1 MAPRR
6 REHDAHAVELVEVA
20 ELDDDFDAGPAGATG
35 RTTGSG
41 GAHPGGTAA
50 GRAGAGS
57 SSVGAGRPPGGA
69 DIPGAHGRTRGRPV
83 RVVLAVVLL
92 GCGVGASLAVGAV
105 LERARADRVA
115 AQAGGLWPVASEPA
129 SLWRAST
136 GEGLPAAVDG
146 QVVLT
151 GAEGAVTAR
160 DVTTGDELW
169 TVHLPPGPT
178 TCGPDLLDPAVQGSP
193 LVCVTDRGAPV
204 GAGRSDDGFPFLV
217 SVLDRTGQVVGS
229 RALTAGVEAA
239 APLAGGRVA
248 TAARG
253 ADGVVVTWEG
263 ALDGAVE
270 RVRTVGV
277 APAPVDAVGSTGAE
291 GTSTADAPVADVGLV
306 VARGLLHVRSGDVS
320 ETFDAAGDPSAEFSS
335 AQARG
340 WLRERGLPGGSSARV
355 VDDRRTGQ
363 EDRVDVVG
371 PDGRQ
376 RFSVAGEPFVPQ
388 VTDGGPPQVLVVR
401 MPGFTGYD
409 ATTGHRLWHREEW
422 PEVLWLQTDDVVV
435 MESGSRLLA
444 LETRTGREVWQRWL
458 PTEIVR
464 VFTDGDSVLLAT
476 VGDVPGGTD
485 GASTSV
491 VSVSLFDGRTEWRRT
506 LDGEYH
512 EVVSAQGM
520 LFALTRTEVVRLG
533 RGTRRYRVGD
543 LSHR

>member
-1 MAPRR
+1 M
-6 REHDAHAVELVEVA
+6 A
-20 ELDDDFDAGPAGATG
+20 ELDDDFDAGPAGGTG
-35 RTTGSG
+35 RTTASG
-41 GAHPGGTAA
+41 GAHPGGAA
-50 GRAGAGS
+50 AEEAEADPG
-57 SSVGAGRPPGGA
+57 SVGTEAPGGRGWTGGRPG
-69 DIPGAHGRTRGRPV
+69 
-83 RVVLAVVLL
+83 RVVLAGVLL
-92 GCGVGASLAVGAV
+92 VCGAGASLAVGAV

-115 AQAGGLWPVASEPA
+115 AQAGGLWPVASEPS

-151 GAEGAVTAR
+151 GAEGTVTAR
-160 DVTTGDELW
+160 DLTTGDELW
-169 TVHLPPGPT
+169 SAHLPPGPT

-193 LVCVTDRGAPV
+193 LVCVTDRGAAA

-217 SVLDRTGQVVGS
+217 TVLDRTGQVVGS
-229 RALTAGVEAA
+229 RVLTGGVVAA
-239 APLAGGRVA
+239 TPLAGGRVA

-263 ALDGAVE
+263 ALDAAVE

-277 APAPVDAVGSTGAE
+277 APAPVDAVGSSGAE
-291 GTSTADAPVADVGLV
+291 GASRGDAPVEDVGLV
-306 VARGLLHVRSGDVS
+306 AARGLLHVRSGGASVS
-320 ETFDAAGDPSAEFSS
+320 FDAAGDSSAEISS

-340 WLRERGLPGGSSARV
+340 WLQEGGLPGGSSARV
-355 VDDRRTGQ
+355 ADDRRAGQ

-376 RFSVAGEPFVPQ
+376 RFGMDGEPFVPQ

-435 MESGSRLLA
+435 METGSRLMA
-444 LETRTGREVWQRWL
+444 LEARTGREVWQRWL
-458 PTEIVR
+458 PAEIVR

-476 VGDVPGGTD
+476 VGDEPGATD
-485 GASTSV
+485 GAATSLM
-491 VSVSLFDGRTEWRRT
+491 SVSLFDGRTEWRRT
-506 LDGEYH
+506 LDGDRY
-512 EVVSAQGM
+512 EVVSAQGA
-520 LFALTRTEVVRLG
+520 LFAVTRTEVVRLG

>member
-20 ELDDDFDAGPAGATG
+20 ELDDDFDAGPATG
-35 RTTGSG
+35 RATGSG
-41 GAHPGGTAA
+41 GAHQGGTAA
-50 GRAGAGS
+50 GRARDGS
-57 SSVGAGRPPGGA
+57 SSTGAERTSGGA
-69 DIPGAHGRTRGRPV
+69 EAPGERGRARGRPV
-83 RVVLAVVLL
+83 RVVVAVVLL
-92 GCGVGASLAVGAV
+92 VCGVGASLAVGAV

-151 GAEGAVTAR
+151 GPEGTATAR
-160 DVTTGDELW
+160 DITTGDELW
-169 TVHLPPGPT
+169 TAHLPPGAT
-178 TCGPDLLDPAVQGSP
+178 TCGPDLLDPAVHGSP
-193 LVCVTDRGAPV
+193 LVCVTDRGASA
-204 GAGRSDDGFPFLV
+204 GAGPRDDGFPFLV
-217 SVLDRTGQVVGS
+217 TVLDRTGQVVGS
-229 RALTAGVEAA
+229 RVLSDGAEAA
-239 APLAGGRVA
+239 TPLAGGRVA
-248 TAARG
+248 TAVRG
-253 ADGVVVTWEG
+253 ADAVVVTWEG

-291 GTSTADAPVADVGLV
+291 ETSTADAPVEDVGLV
-306 VARGLLHVRSGDVS
+306 AARGLLHVRSGDVS
-320 ETFDAAGDPSAEFSS
+320 ETFDAAGDPSSEFSS

-340 WLRERGLPGGSSARV
+340 WLQEGGLPGGSSARV

-376 RFSVAGEPFVPQ
+376 RFSVDGEPFVPQ
-388 VTDGGPPQVLVVR
+388 VTDSGIPQVLVVR

-409 ATTGHRLWHREEW
+409 ATTGQRLWHREEW

-444 LETRTGREVWQRWL
+444 VETRTGREVWQRWL

-476 VGDVPGGTD
+476 IGDELRGTD

-491 VSVSLFDGRTEWRRT
+491 VSVNLFDGRTEWRRT
-506 LDGEYH
+506 LDGEYY
-512 EVVSAQGM
+512 EVVSAQGV
-520 LFALTRTEVVRLG
+520 LFAVTRTEVVRLG
-533 RGTRRYRVGD
+533 RGTRRDRVGD

>member
-57 SSVGAGRPPGGA
+57 SSVGAGRMSGGEDA
-69 DIPGAHGRTRGRPV
+69 PGARGRTRGRPV
-83 RVVLAVVLL
+83 RVVLAVVLVA
-92 GCGVGASLAVGAV
+92 GGAGASLAVGAV

-136 GEGLPAAVDG
+136 GDGLPAAVDG

-151 GAEGAVTAR
+151 GAEGTVTAR
-160 DVTTGDELW
+160 DITTGDELW
-169 TVHLPPGPT
+169 TAHLPSGPT

-193 LVCVTDRGAPV
+193 LVCVTDRGASV
-204 GAGRSDDGFPFLV
+204 GAGRNDDGFPFLV
-217 SVLDRTGQVVGS
+217 SVLDRTGRVVGS
-229 RALTAGVEAA
+229 RVLTDGVEAA
-239 APLAGGRVA
+239 TPLAGGRVA

-277 APAPVDAVGSTGAE
+277 APAPVDAVGSAGAE
-291 GTSTADAPVADVGLV
+291 GTSTADAPVADVGMV

-320 ETFDAAGDPSAEFSS
+320 ETFDAAGDSSAEFSS

-371 PDGRQ
+371 PDGRK

-476 VGDVPGGTD
+476 VGDELGGTD

-506 LDGEYH
+506 LDGEYR
-512 EVVSAQGM
+512 EVVSAQGV
-520 LFALTRTEVVRLG
+520 LFAVTRTEVVRLG

>member
-20 ELDDDFDAGPAGATG
+20 ELDDDFDVGQTGATG
-35 RTTGSG
+35 RTTGSA
-41 GAHPGGTAA
+41 GAHPRGADA
-50 GRAGAGS
+50 GRTGAGS
-57 SSVGAGRPPGGA
+57 STAGAGRAPLGTGA
-69 DIPGAHGRTRGRPV
+69 VGEQGRTRGRRV
-83 RVVLAVVLL
+83 RLVLAVVLL
-92 GCGVGASLAVGAV
+92 ACGAGASLAVGAV

-136 GEGLPAAVDG
+136 GEGPPAAVEG

-151 GAEGAVTAR
+151 GPEGTVTAR
-160 DVTTGDELW
+160 DITTGGELW
-169 TVHLPPGPT
+169 TARLPPGTT
-178 TCGPDLLDPAVQGSP
+178 TCGPDLLDPGVQGSP
-193 LVCVTDRGAPV
+193 LVCVTDRGASA
-204 GAGRSDDGFPFLV
+204 GAGRSGDRFPFLV
-217 SVLDRTGQVVGS
+217 TVLDQAGQVVGS
-229 RALTAGVEAA
+229 RALTDGVEAA
-239 APLAGGRVA
+239 VPLAGGRVA
-248 TAARG
+248 TAVLG
-253 ADGVVVTWEG
+253 TDGVVVTWEG

-270 RVRTVGV
+270 QVRTVGV
-277 APAPVDAVGSTGAE
+277 TPAPVDAVGSTGAE
-291 GTSTADAPVADVGLV
+291 GDSTAPVEDVGLV
-306 VARGLLHVRSGDVS
+306 AARGLLHVRSGEVS
-320 ETFDAAGDPSAEFSS
+320 ETFDAAGEPSAEFSS
-335 AQARG
+335 VQARG
-340 WLRERGLPGGSSARV
+340 WLQEGSLPGGSSARV

-371 PDGRQ
+371 PDGRR

-388 VTDGGPPQVLVVR
+388 VTDDGPPQVLVVR

-409 ATTGHRLWHREEW
+409 ASTGHRLWHREEW

-435 MESGSRLLA
+435 VESGSRLLA

-476 VGDVPGGTD
+476 LGDELGGTG

-491 VSVSLFDGRTEWRRT
+491 VSVSLFDGRTEWRMT
-506 LDGEYH
+506 LDGDYY
-512 EVVSAQGM
+512 EVVSAQGV
-520 LFALTRTEVVRLG
+520 LFAMTRTEVVRLG